1 MSTTPHLVPTGIE
14 WQLTP
19 YNLNLIDDQT
29 DRDGIYAKG
38 YFEMVDGTT
47 VVTGLRIGT
56 GADADRVIAKF
67 GDTVIRHRKGKY
79 SVRPATPEQA
89 AAYRRQMALLAEQR
103 HQYRDLDADSA
114 CRTDGFTCPA
124 CPPRDDTGSPS

>member
-1 MSTTPHLVPTGIE
+1 MTTLPHLVPTDIE

-19 YNLNLIDDQT
+19 YNINQIDDQT

-38 YFEMVDGTT
+38 YFENVDGKT

-56 GADADRVIAKF
+56 GENRIVAKF
-67 GDTVIRHRKGKY
+67 GDTVIRHRAGKY

-89 AAYRRQMALLAEQR
+89 ATYHRLTALLAEQR
-103 HQYRDLDADSA
+103 HQYRDLDTDS
-114 CRTDGFTCPA
+114 TVWPGLGKLTCPA
-124 CPPRDDTGSPS
+124 CPPNTST